1 MNNVINVECNSLS
14 ELAHDH
20 FPICFGLIIQFLIFH
35 HAHIPRSFAPVLRYC
50 IFFKKGND
58 FIVKE
63 MISFVRGT
71 LFKEEPCCKYMLKYD
86 IKNHLRQF
94 TKTFIQFQ
102 WSTTHGDLV
111 MCNYVW
117 LEHLT
122 VGVKYG
128 FLLDKTNCFIG

>member
-50 IFFKKGND
+50 IFFKKRND
-58 FIVKE
+58 FTFIL
-63 MISFVRGT
+63 T
-71 LFKEEPCCKYMLKYD
+71 LNAMKSHVVNMLKYD

-102 WSTTHGDLV
+102 WNTTHGDLV
-111 MCNYVW
+111 ICNYVW

-122 VGVKYG
+122 VRVKYG